1 MCPVTGHVL
10 YQSSSPLWNPYSWSS
25 IVGQSLW
32 PAFSPRYK
40 LVCEVGDIGSDICA
54 GSKLAVACDDGCL
67 RLFSIQEGRPG
78 LVYSSSFPPLKS
90 RLLSVAWHPN
100 GQVVC
105 TGTSEATLHA
115 WHVATRRE
123 MRIHTGGSF
132 SCPYVRLRTQNYIS
146 ITTARY
152 ATLLGSAH
160 HQ

>member
-1 MCPVTGHVL
+1 MAPVPGHL
-10 YQSSSPLWNPYSWSS
+10 LCESSSPLWNTFAWSS
-25 IVGQSLW
+25 IVVQSLW
-32 PAFSPRYK
+32 PAFTPTYK
-40 LVCEVGDIGSDICA
+40 LVCEVEDIGSGICA

-67 RLFSIQEGRPG
+67 RLFTIQEGQPG

-105 TGTSEATLHA
+105 TGTSEATVHA

-123 MRIHTGGSF
+123 MRIHTGVPF
-132 SCPYVRLRTQNYIS
+132 SCPYVRLRTHNHIR
-146 ITTARY
+146 ITTARD